1 MSEVF
6 ISYKREDIAKMEP
19 LNALLLD
26 LDVSVWFDSGIE
38 VGAAWERR
46 IEAQLEKAKAVIVCW
61 TFAAL
66 SSHWVKR
73 EAEIGYLRGML
84 APLKLEPCAL
94 IEPYNGVQT
103 ADLTDWRGAP
113 DHVEL
118 QKLLLRLEDLL
129 GRTNLARNARL
140 RAGGQKEEMV
150 RLLRAL
156 LIERARSGAAPL
168 TYTQAAEALV
178 AAAAEQGLRIG
189 EFDQQ
194 TLWGALE
201 AISEQNR
208 RRREPPLDVLVVSKD
223 TGRPGRGYW
232 QKSAFLPG
240 DGDALER
247 ALFERHLASVRAA
260 TWAQDV

>member
-1 MSEVF
+1 VSDVF

-26 LDVSVWFDSGIE
+26 LDVPVWFDSGIE

-46 IEAQLEKAKAVIVCW
+46 IEAQLDKAKAVIVCW

-94 IEPYNGVQT
+94 VAPFDAVQT

-113 DHVEL
+113 DHPEV
-118 QKLLLRLEDLL
+118 QKLLLRLEALL
-129 GRTNLARNARL
+129 GRNNLARNARL

-156 LIERARSGAAPL
+156 LVERARAGAAPY
-168 TYTQAAEALV
+168 TYTEAANALR
-178 AAAAEQGLRIG
+178 AAASEEGLRIG

-194 TLWGALE
+194 TLWGALD

-208 RRREPPLDVLVVSKD
+208 RRREPPLDVLVVSKE

-260 TWAQDV
+260 AWERDV